1 MGPMEARMFPDLFTA
16 LTSKLT
22 IGPSLVEELKNNC
35 KKMKLINGICYY
47 RISLKNI
54 IGHFP

>member
-1 MGPMEARMFPDLFTA
+1 MEARMFPDLFTA

-22 IGPSLVEELKNNC
+22 IGPSLVGELKNNC
-35 KKMKLINGICYY
+35 KKMTLINGICYY

-54 IGHFP
+54 IGNFP